1 MRKTFLQVVLPLF
14 GLLLFFMGTVLWPAP
29 GLALGG
35 YDVRGLFSPWLE
47 WTRTAVWQG
56 QLPFWHAAQFA
67 GYPFLSN
74 PQIALFYPPTWL
86 TLLLPVRVGL
96 SWHVLFHL
104 LVAGLGMFC
113 FVRQQSGDRWGSWL
127 AALTF
132 TFGGFSAAR
141 LYAGHVGLLAT
152 FAWLPWLLWAFA
164 CSVSVNGRQ
173 PTDDGPRNTE
183 YGIRTAEYRT
193 AVLAGLP
200 FGLAIL
206 AGHTTSL
213 IYVGLVWAAWAVYL
227 AVEDGARNGRQ
238 ALLSRGLFVGRQF
251 AFALI
256 VGLLLSGVQLLPLLQ
271 FAAVSSRSGAADFA
285 FATAYS
291 FPPAHL
297 VTLLVPEFFGE
308 PTRSGYWSVPNFE
321 ELTYYAGVL
330 PLLAL
335 ALTLRR
341 PTRRGLFYV
350 ALLLLGLL
358 LALGSYGFLYPL
370 LYEWLP
376 PFRLARAP
384 GRAMVL
390 YAFAAAALLGEVV
403 AGRGHW
409 QVASLDRLLRWLLAT
424 TAVLGLAV
432 LAATG
437 AIFITIHPT
446 ETSGRLWH
454 QVGGWATAVF
464 LLLLGGALL
473 WRYLALPEQAGRRR
487 ALGLALTAL
496 VLADLWL
503 FGHKFIRLEPQTID
517 PLWPDTIALIGTP
530 EERILPWG
538 VSIFEQNGAWQS
550 GLNSI
555 FGYNALEIGA
565 LQAFTGSIPDP
576 RSSAYDILSARYVV
590 AQWPLE
596 QYGDGERP
604 LRLVSQQGAAW
615 VYERARTLPLARLVT
630 EAEIIPDEAAAIARV
645 HQPDFDPATTAILA
659 ASPPCEL
666 GGDGAGTAVI
676 REKRDGYWRVETDSP
691 VPALLILSETAYP
704 GWRVRVDGQSAEPL
718 TAYTAIRAVC
728 VPAGTHT
735 VEWQF
740 LPLIYAWGGL
750 LTLIGLLGVGTA
762 VGSTF
767 RHRLY

>member
-1 MRKTFLQVVLPLF
+1 MRKTLIQVVLPLF
-14 GLLLFFMGTVLWPAP
+14 GLLLLFMGATLWPAP

-35 YDVRGLFSPWLE
+35 YDVRGLFYPWLE

-74 PQIALFYPPTWL
+74 PQVALFYPPTWL
-86 TLLLPVRVGL
+86 AILLPVRVGL
-96 SWHVLFHL
+96 SWHILFHL
-104 LVAGLGMFC
+104 LLAGVGMFLL
-113 FVRQQSGDRWGSWL
+113 VRQQSGDRWGGWL

-132 TFGGFSAAR
+132 AFGGFSAAR

-164 CSVSVNGRQ
+164 HSVSVDRK
-173 PTDDGPRNTE
+173 RNTE
-183 YGIRTAEYRT
+183 HGTRNMEYKT
-193 AVLAGLP
+193 AVLTGVP
-200 FGLAIL
+200 FALAIL

-213 IYVGLVWAAWAVYL
+213 LYVGLVWLAWAAYL
-227 AVEDGARNGRQ
+227 AIEESGGVNRRPF
-238 ALLSRGLFVGRQF
+238 LSSALFVGRQF
-251 AFALI
+251 VIAVVI
-256 VGLLLSGVQLLPLLQ
+256 GLLLSGVQLLPLLQ
-271 FAAVSSRSGAADFA
+271 FAAVSSRSGAADFT

-297 VTLLVPEFFGE
+297 ITLLVPEFFGE

-335 ALTLRR
+335 ALAVRR
-341 PTRRGLFYV
+341 PTRRSLFYL
-350 ALLLLGLL
+350 ALMLLGLM

-370 LYEWLP
+370 VYEWLP

-403 AGRGHW
+403 AGRGQW
-409 QVASLDRLLRWLLAT
+409 PVTSLNRLLRWLLAG

-437 AIFITIHPT
+437 AVFMAVHPT
-446 ETSGRLWH
+446 DTSGRLWH
-454 QVGGWATAVF
+454 QVGGWGTAVF
-464 LLLLGGALL
+464 LLLFGGVLL
-473 WRYLALPEQAGRRR
+473 WRYLALPEAVGRRT
-487 ALGLALTAL
+487 LGLALTGL
-496 VLADLWL
+496 ILIDLWL
-503 FGHKFIRLEPQTID
+503 FGFKFVRLEPQTID
-517 PLWPDTIALIGTP
+517 PVWADTIALIGMP
-530 EERILPWG
+530 DERVLPWG
-538 VSIFEQNGAWQS
+538 ISIFEQNGAWQS

-565 LQAFTGSIPDP
+565 IQAFTGSIPDP
-576 RSSAYDILSARYVV
+576 RSSAYDILSARYVI
-590 AQWPLE
+590 AQGALE
-596 QYGDGERP
+596 QYSDGERP
-604 LRLVSQQGAAW
+604 LRFVGQQGAAW
-615 VYERARTLPLARLVT
+615 VYERARVLPLARLVT
-630 EAEIIPDEAAAIARV
+630 QAEIIPDEAAAIARV
-645 HQPDFDPATTAILA
+645 HQPDFDPATTAILPA
-659 ASPPCEL
+659 PPACEL
-666 GGDGAGTAVI
+666 GGDGVGTAI
-676 REKRDGYWRVETDSP
+676 IQEKRDGYWRIETDSP
-691 VPALLILSETAYP
+691 IPALLLLSETAYP
-704 GWRVRVDGQSAEPL
+704 GWRVRVDGQPVAPL

-728 VPAGTHT
+728 VPAGAHT

-740 LPLIYAWGGL
+740 APLIYAWGGL
-750 LTLIGLLGVGTA
+750 LTLVGLVVVGTA
-762 VGSTF
+762 VGYTL